1 MKEYSK
7 NAKKTTDVEIQKLKE
22 SIFELGDIS
31 GIVYDVNSDEII
43 CGNQR
48 SSIININDCKVVPLK
63 KFKKADKFGTLLYGY
78 VDFHGKRFSFRK
90 VEWNEAQRQ
99 KANLCANL
107 MYSSYDNFELARN
120 FSEEVLKHAG
130 FKSHEI
136 NLVFGGIDFER
147 EVKENF
153 KPTENSVTVKF
164 GDETKMI
171 DKKKYEAWEENL
183 LFEND
188 YNEVEV
194 EKKLK
199 SIIENEINS
208 Y

>member
-7 NAKKTTDVEIQKLKE
+7 NSKKTTDAEIQKLKE
-22 SIFELGDIS
+22 SIYELGDIS

-48 SSIININDCKVVPLK
+48 SSIININKCEIKPIK
-63 KFKKADKFGTLLYGY
+63 EFKKADKFGTLLYGY
-78 VDFHGKRFSFRK
+78 VDFNGKRFPFRK
-90 VEWNEAQRQ
+90 VEWNEVQRQ

-120 FSEEVLKHAG
+120 FSEEVLKDAG

-147 EVKENF
+147 DIKENF
-153 KPTENSVTVKF
+153 KPTVNSVTVKF

-171 DKKKYEAWEENL
+171 EKKKYEAWEERI
-183 LFEND
+183 LFECD
-188 YNEVEV
+188 YNETEV

-199 SIIENEINS
+199 SIIENGINS